1 MSTLT
6 SSNGVISLSF
16 LPFLQDEQL
25 NTPASS
31 STTFLPGCCAKRF
44 FSHQLPTTTTTQHC
58 STTVWKALHRH
69 LTSQMETQTM
79 PSQNNIR
86 GMPCLLFADL
96 SISALEQWVEQEELQ
111 LHGIT
116 EKPECTHTHT
126 LPAAPLCAEK
136 IFHENSFI
144 WSHNTFNV
152 SKNMWTFRRRQ
163 TEVRRYLGTDWDV
176 LWFLFSVLCWEG
188 KTNGSLQ
195 RQMWEVRLWWETW
208 LRCWVRL

>member
-116 EKPECTHTHT
+116 EKPVYTHTHYLLHLYVQKKYFMRT
-126 LPAAPLCAEK
+126 HSFDLITRLMSAKTCGLSEGDKLKWEGIWAQIEMYCDSCSQYCAEK
-136 IFHENSFI
+136 A
-144 WSHNTFNV
+144 
-152 SKNMWTFRRRQ
+152 K
-163 TEVRRYLGTDWDV
+163 
-176 LWFLFSVLCWEG
+176 
-188 KTNGSLQ
+188 
-195 RQMWEVRLWWETW
+195 QMDHFKG
-208 LRCWVRL
+208 RCGR